1 MEYIIIYTNDDEQIP
16 HFHVSDNVYPN
27 ETSFDISLKITSPE
41 YLRHVNHQYQELD
54 KNILLKIFENL
65 KNIWTHIIMT
75 WNDNNSNQTIPYD
88 TPIPDYMSL
97 ISE

>member
-1 MEYIIIYTNDDEQIP
+1 MN
-16 HFHVSDNVYPN
+16 SNVFY
-27 ETSFDISLKITSPE
+27 DI
-41 YLRHVNHQYQELD
+41 
-54 KNILLKIFENL
+54 ENGIWGL
-65 KNIWTHIIMT
+65 SICKNIWTHIIMT

>member
-1 MEYIIIYTNDDEQIP
+1 MN
-16 HFHVSDNVYPN
+16 SNVFY
-27 ETSFDISLKITSPE
+27 DI
-41 YLRHVNHQYQELD
+41 
-54 KNILLKIFENL
+54 ENGVWG
-65 KNIWTHIIMT
+65 NIWTHIIMT